1 MDVLNVALIVLNS
14 VLLTLVVV
22 GARLARGEAQKVLSE
37 AKSHADN
44 AADVVNTAHAAHT
57 SLAEQVVALTKT
69 QADMK
74 QTIQLLQVR
83 NNK

>member
-22 GARLARGEAQKVLSE
+22 GARVARKEADKVLTE
-37 AKSHADN
+37 AKSHEQR
-44 AADVVNTAHAAHT
+44 AAAFVNTAHEAHT
-57 SLAEQVVALTKT
+57 SIAEQVVALTKT

-74 QTIQLLQVR
+74 QTIQLLQMR